1 MSTLQH
7 KFDSPVF
14 KEQWE
19 QVKGKINTKQ
29 RGKRKTLVQRLK
41 KHYRNA
47 PTEKR
52 HPRKLGYPLG
62 FASSN
67 KVSKTTAI
75 FRCRQNFE
83 RRICNFSVSHL

>member
-47 PTEKR
+47 PIEKR
-52 HPRKLGYPLG
+52 RP
-62 FASSN
+62 
-67 KVSKTTAI
+67 
-75 FRCRQNFE
+75 
-83 RRICNFSVSHL
+83 